1 VVLPKWRTPEH
12 NNGMRLA
19 EGALIH
25 QVHPAKMGADVAAA
39 VVSSALLWREHPRA
53 AVAVRCVIPLAASAV
68 VLGVADLDRL
78 SRTRRAR
85 YVLAHMPPSAQA
97 VRLAGDALIGLG
109 AYRRSAPLLLAGAAV
124 VAAGWSHP
132 LWPALVR
139 QQ

>member
-1 VVLPKWRTPEH
+1 VVLPKSRAPEH

-39 VVSSALLWREHPRA
+39 VVATALLWREHPKA
-53 AVAVRCVIPLAASAV
+53 AVAVRCVTPLAASAV
-68 VLGVADLDRL
+68 VLSVADLDRL

-109 AYRRSAPLLLAGAAV
+109 AHRRNAPMLLAGAAL